1 MIIIPPPRATETQ
14 QETCVDTTETCWP
27 PPWTRW
33 LVPGFAALL
42 DVFAVAEPPSRVGYA
57 PNLSA
62 VLAHRKANA
71 CTPGGQ
77 DCEE

>member
-1 MIIIPPPRATETQ
+1 MTEPQ
-14 QETCVDTTETCWP
+14 QETCADVSEWCYP

-42 DVFAVAEPPSRVGYA
+42 DVFAVADPPSKVGYA
-57 PNLSA
+57 PNLTA
-62 VLAHRKANA
+62 VLAHRKANE
-71 CTPGGQ
+71 CTPGGL